1 MRVPAPTWSPLHR
14 RAYGARLPLIWAD
27 RFIYSPRIK
36 PIAKGGSTDVSKNY
50 QSHRHHVHYWRPLQ
64 LYDLASD
71 TGEQRN
77 LVNPAERAAL
87 NMSGAEQKRL
97 KGEL

>member
-1 MRVPAPTWSPLHR
+1 M
-14 RAYGARLPLIWAD
+14 
-27 RFIYSPRIK
+27 
-36 PIAKGGSTDVSKNY
+36 
-50 QSHRHHVHYWRPLQ
+50 HYWRPLQ

-97 KGEL
+97 KGELSRLQAALREHLDESRVARECASMSR

>member
-1 MRVPAPTWSPLHR
+1 M
-14 RAYGARLPLIWAD
+14 
-27 RFIYSPRIK
+27 
-36 PIAKGGSTDVSKNY
+36 
-50 QSHRHHVHYWRPLQ
+50 HYWRPLQ

-77 LVNPAERAAL
+77 LVNPAERAAI

-97 KGEL
+97 KGELSRLQAALREHLDESRVARECTASR